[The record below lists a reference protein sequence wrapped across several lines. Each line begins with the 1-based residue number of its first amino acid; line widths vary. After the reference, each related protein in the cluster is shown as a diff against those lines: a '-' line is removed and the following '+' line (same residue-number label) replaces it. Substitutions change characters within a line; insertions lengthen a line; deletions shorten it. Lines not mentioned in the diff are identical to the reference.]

1 MRIKTIVNN
10 YISNFINE
18 NKFRNIYIYG
28 SKYLQIEKLICKS
41 TSSSII
47 GDDVDFCNTLLAEYY
62 LNRDKKI
69 ILPEHV
75 CKSLRIENQDVYSSV
90 EKVALAII
98 GNKILHKESNYHS
111 IRLNDN
117 IIKNLDLLVKQIV
130 QKIESGDMKL
140 TDFKQMSL
148 KDFIKLPEKE
158 DLLIIDNRDSKNLK
172 KSLHE
177 QLFDIGTSFIILS
190 KKDIDN
196 LGKYKVLQSK
206 TIKIF
211 SNCIENNM
219 LISKQNNKT
228 DKQLSFDTIEN
239 DNIEYVTLKQLN
251 HTQFNSLRQKYL
263 SKQIHFTGTPKVC
276 YGLFSGNKIFGVFG
290 LTNDYYHKP
299 PKDIEHPAVYLMT
312 DFCVKSSIN
321 KLSKLVLYCILS
333 KDVKMLAERLVSKEV
348 KSIFTNVFTKHK
360 SSIKYRGLFDLH
372 TRKELED
379 KSFNLTYI
387 SKFGNWTLKEA
398 VSLWKQKL

>member
-28 SKYLQIEKLICKS
+28 SKYLQIEKLISKS

-62 LNRDKKI
+62 LNKDKKI
-69 ILPEHV
+69 ILPDHV

-130 QKIESGDMKL
+130 QK
-140 TDFKQMSL
+140 
-148 KDFIKLPEKE
+148 KE

-177 QLFDIGTSFIILS
+177 QLLDIGTSFIILS

-196 LGKYKVLQSK
+196 LGIYKVLQSK

-263 SKQIHFTGTPKVC
+263 SKQIHFTGTPKIC

-387 SKFGNWTLKEA
+387 SKFSNWTLKEA
-398 VSLWKQKL
+398 VSLWKQ

>member
-28 SKYLQIEKLICKS
+28 SKYLQIEKLISKS

-69 ILPEHV
+69 ILPDHV

-111 IRLNDN
+111 TRLNDN

-130 QKIESGDMKL
+130 QKVEGEDIKL

-148 KDFIKLPEKE
+148 KDFTKLPEKE
-158 DLLIIDNRDSKNLK
+158 DLLIIDNRDSNNLK

-177 QLFDIGTSFIILS
+177 QLLDIGTSFIILS
-190 KKDIDN
+190 KKDINN
-196 LGKYKVLQSK
+196 LGKYKVLHSK

-239 DNIEYVTLKQLN
+239 DNIEHVALKQLN

-290 LTNDYYHKP
+290 LTNDYNHKP
-299 PKDIEHPAVYLMT
+299 PKDIEHPSVYLMT

-333 KDVKMLAERLVSKEV
+333 KDVKMLAKRLVSKEV